1 MIAGSFADAMEP
13 IEINN
18 RLSKFLDET
27 DTETKD
33 LALQLQAGDNSTDL
47 VIRLENDD
55 SLHLVSRTNRKEDI
69 PDLSKSE
76 KITEITKEDINT
88 ALETLVKMAL
98 PVNTTDDGTAK

>member
-1 MIAGSFADAMEP
+1 M
-13 IEINN
+13 
-18 RLSKFLDET
+18 
-27 DTETKD
+27 
-33 LALQLQAGDNSTDL
+33 
-47 VIRLENDD
+47 
-55 SLHLVSRTNRKEDI
+55 SRTNRKEDI